1 VEVSGIPAVPGSTCA
16 NVNSMTT
23 TGLRELRQQ
32 ASELVRQAEAG
43 ETITVTVSG
52 REVAELGPVRR
63 NRWRRPTDIT
73 EVFRGAADQDW
84 ARDRDAV
91 DDTVSDPFAR

>member
-1 VEVSGIPAVPGSTCA
+1 
-16 NVNSMTT
+16 MTT

-63 NRWRRPTDIT
+63 NRWRRGADIAA
-73 EVFRGAADQDW
+73 VFEGPPDADW
-84 ARDRDAV
+84 TADRERI
-91 DDTVSDPFAR
+91 DDSLVDPFNR

>member
-1 VEVSGIPAVPGSTCA
+1 MA
-16 NVNSMTT
+16 T

-63 NRWRRPTDIT
+63 NVWRRGADIA

-84 ARDRDAV
+84 VKDRDAV
-91 DDTVSDPFAR
+91 DGAVADPFTR

>member
-1 VEVSGIPAVPGSTCA
+1 MRYHGWMP
-16 NVNSMTT
+16 T

-43 ETITVTVSG
+43 ATVTITVSG

-63 NRWRRPTDIT
+63 HRWRQGADVREI
-73 EVFRGAADQDW
+73 FRGPADPDW
-84 ARDRDAV
+84 RTDRDSLDQNV
-91 DDTVSDPFAR
+91 NDPFPR

>member
-1 VEVSGIPAVPGSTCA
+1 MA
-16 NVNSMTT
+16 T

-52 REVAELGPVRR
+52 RAVAQLIPMAGR
-63 NRWRRPTDIT
+63 RWRTWR
-73 EVFRGAADQDW
+73 E
-84 ARDRDAV
+84 
-91 DDTVSDPFAR
+91 VSDLFAGPGDLDLASDRERLDNAAQDPWSSL

>member
-1 VEVSGIPAVPGSTCA
+1 
-16 NVNSMTT
+16 MTT

-32 ASELVRQAEAG
+32 ASELVRKAEAG

-63 NRWRRPTDIT
+63 NRWRRGTDIG
-73 EVFRGAADQDW
+73 EVFRGAADPDW
-84 ARDRDAV
+84 TRDRDAV
-91 DDTVSDPFAR
+91 DGAVADPFAR

>member
-1 VEVSGIPAVPGSTCA
+1 MRYHGL
-16 NVNSMTT
+16 MTT

-43 ETITVTVSG
+43 ATVTITVSG

-63 NRWRRPTDIT
+63 HRWRRGADVR
-73 EVFRGAADQDW
+73 EVFRGPADPDW
-84 ARDRDAV
+84 RTDRDGVAPTLV
-91 DDTVSDPFAR
+91 DPFTR

>member
-1 VEVSGIPAVPGSTCA
+1 
-16 NVNSMTT
+16 MTT

-63 NRWRRPTDIT
+63 NRWRRSTEIA
-73 EVFRGAADQDW
+73 EVFGGPADQEW

-91 DDTVSDPFAR
+91 DDTVADPFAR

>member
-1 VEVSGIPAVPGSTCA
+1 
-16 NVNSMTT
+16 MTT

-52 REVAELGPVRR
+52 REVAELGPVHR
-63 NRWRRPTDIT
+63 NRWRRGGDIA
-73 EVFRGAADQDW
+73 EVFSGPGDAQW
-84 ARDRDAV
+84 ATDRDTLDAAPV
-91 DDTVSDPFAR
+91 DPFQR